1 MALSNRSFRWLGCAF
16 LGLAI
21 IFASQAETP
30 IRSVKL
36 ESPTEL
42 DAKIAQGAA
51 QLLQA
56 AHYTRHKI
64 DGETSQRLHRQYL
77 EGWDPWKRYF
87 TQSDIDEFAKFEKAH
102 GKAIQEGKLDSAYTV
117 FNRYRERLEERMK
130 WATELAD
137 AKHDFSKPD
146 TVPLEPK
153 VTTYAKTEAE
163 AKERWRAQVKYELA
177 SLIVDGVKEAEARD
191 RLKKRYKNLQRY
203 MAQVDK
209 EELIERYLDALT
221 TSYDPHTTYMSP
233 RSVEQFQIDI
243 RSSLEGVGAL
253 LGQEDGIT
261 IIREIV
267 PGGVIARDGRLKVG
281 DKILSVSEGEDG
293 EPVDIEGLRITQ
305 VVRKIRGKAGTKV
318 KLEIQPANATTRSN
332 VVLTRDKIALED
344 RRAKG
349 EVVET
354 AKDVDGKTLK
364 IGICSLP
371 SFYAD
376 DPRSGGEARSA
387 TIDVQKILEDFKKQN
402 VDGVVMDLRNN
413 GGGLLHEAIGV
424 TGLFIDSGP
433 VVQVKDFLN
442 RVKVHED
449 TVAGMTYDG
458 PLVVLANKLSAS
470 ASEIFAG
477 AVQDYHRGLVVGDSS
492 THGKGT
498 VQQVIDIGEQIPQL
512 FPQGSNAGALKVT
525 LQMFYR
531 VNGDST
537 QVEGVKSDIVLPAS
551 TDRDLFAESKLD
563 YALKFD
569 KIDPAKYKDT
579 GIISEAIVKKL
590 KDASQERRAKDAEFA
605 KYAQINA
612 KRLELADRK
621 TLTFTEESLKQQ
633 RKDLGAM
640 DDDAGD
646 DEKPEKKKKEPPKF
660 GAEPYTREALAITGD
675 LVRDLKK

>member
-1 MALSNRSFRWLGCAF
+1 MALSNRSYRWVGCALF
-16 LGLAI
+16 GLAVI
-21 IFASQAETP
+21 LVSRAETP
-30 IRSVKL
+30 IKTVKL
-36 ESPTEL
+36 EAPTEL
-42 DAKIAQGAA
+42 DSQIAKGAA

-56 AHYTRHKI
+56 AHYKRHKI
-64 DGETSQRLHRQYL
+64 DAETSLRIHHQYL
-77 EGWDPWKRYF
+77 ESWDPWKRYF
-87 TQSDIDEFAKFEKAH
+87 MQSDIDEFAKFEKDH
-102 GKAIQEGKLDSAYTV
+102 GEAIQKGNLDHAYSV
-117 FNRYRERLEERMK
+117 FNRYRERLDQRMK
-130 WATELAD
+130 WASELAD
-137 AKHDFSKPD
+137 AKHDLSKPD

-153 VTTYAKTEAE
+153 ATVYAKTEAE

-221 TSYDPHTTYMSP
+221 TSYDPHSTYMSP

-253 LGQEDGIT
+253 LGQEDGVT
-261 IIREIV
+261 VIREIV

-281 DKILSVSEGEDG
+281 DKILSVAEGEDG
-293 EPVDIEGLRITQ
+293 DPVDIEGLRITQ

-318 KLEIQPANATTRSN
+318 KLEVQSANATTRTS
-332 VVLTRDKIALED
+332 VILTRDKIVLED

-354 AKDVDGKTLK
+354 AKNADGKTFK
-364 IGICSLP
+364 VGIVSLP

-442 RVKVHED
+442 RIKVHED
-449 TVAGMTYDG
+449 TVAGAAYDG
-458 PLVVLANKLSAS
+458 PLVVLVNKLSAS
-470 ASEIFAG
+470 ASEIYAG
-477 AVQDYHRGLVVGDSS
+477 AIQDYHRALVVGDSS

-498 VQQVIDIGEQIPQL
+498 VQQVIDIADQMPQQ
-512 FPQGSNAGALKVT
+512 FPQGANAGALKVT

-537 QVEGVKSDIVLPAS
+537 QLEGVKSDIVLPAA

-569 KIDPAKYKDT
+569 KIDPAKFNDS
-579 GIISEAIVKKL
+579 GLIDQALIKKL
-590 KDASQERRAKDAEFA
+590 KTASQERRAKDSEFV
-605 KYAQINA
+605 KYAQVNA
-612 KRLELADRK
+612 KRLELAERK
-621 TLTFTEESLKQQ
+621 TLTFTEETLKQQ
-633 RKDLGAM
+633 RKDLGNI
-640 DDDAGD
+640 DDEPGD
-646 DEKPEKKKKEPPKF
+646 DEKPEKKKKDPPKF
-660 GAEPYTREALAITGD
+660 GAEPYTREALAIVGD
-675 LVRDLKK
+675 LVRDSKK